1 MVLVNPNTFN
11 LRLVNQNT
19 VNLRLVN
26 QNTVNL
32 RLVNQNTVIL
42 RQIDLRELQ
51 LTRAAPPPGTRV
63 RLPSKLAHEL
73 SNGPNLNTLKLWE
86 LVF

>member
-1 MVLVNPNTFN
+1 MILVNPNTFN

-32 RLVNQNTVIL
+32 R
-42 RQIDLRELQ
+42 QIDFRELQ
-51 LTRAAPPPGTRV
+51 RTQAAPPPGSPGELAAV
-63 RLPSKLAHEL
+63 RAGLHGGLRRLRQAWAHHI
-73 SNGPNLNTLKLWE
+73 
-86 LVF
+86 VA